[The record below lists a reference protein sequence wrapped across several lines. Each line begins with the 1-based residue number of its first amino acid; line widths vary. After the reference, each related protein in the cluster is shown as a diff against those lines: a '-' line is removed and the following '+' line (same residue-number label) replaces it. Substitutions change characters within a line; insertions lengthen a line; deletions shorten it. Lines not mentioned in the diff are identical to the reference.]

1 MNVWRYIYIQF
12 FKIRRRI
19 IGNDGA
25 DEYAAMLFVTSL
37 DCLFYFGVV
46 TLTDGVTGYHLLPK
60 HKLLYA
66 LLFIGGG
73 LIIETI
79 RNRTMCKKGVFERVR
94 KEVEEEPRKF
104 LWGTLYSIIRFSRSV
119 FFCTIHVFMGKKTD
133 TGLNFLTRVKISA
146 SASIFWGV
154 YRCYFC
160 RFR

>member
-1 MNVWRYIYIQF
+1 MKKMNVWKYIYIQF

-25 DEYAAMLFVTSL
+25 DDHAAMLFVASL

-46 TLTDGVTGYHLLPK
+46 TLIDGVTGYHLLPK

-66 LLFIGGG
+66 LLFIGGA

-79 RNRTMCKKGVFERVR
+79 RNRTMCKKGEFERVR

-104 LWGTLYSIIRFSRSV
+104 LWGTLSLLYVVLALS
-119 FFCTIHVFMGKKTD
+119 FFALSMYLWAKRLIPVLSAFTI
-133 TGLNFLTRVKISA
+133 
-146 SASIFWGV
+146 
-154 YRCYFC
+154 
-160 RFR
+160 

>member
-1 MNVWRYIYIQF
+1 MNDKMNVWNYTYIQF

-25 DEYAAMLFVTSL
+25 DNHAAMLFVASL

-46 TLTDGVTGYHLLPK
+46 TLIDGVTGYHLLPN

-66 LLFIGGG
+66 LLFIGGA

-104 LWGTLYSIIRFSRSV
+104 LWGTLSLLYVVLALS
-119 FFCTIHVFMGKKTD
+119 FFALSMYLWAKRLIPVLNAFTI
-133 TGLNFLTRVKISA
+133 
-146 SASIFWGV
+146 
-154 YRCYFC
+154 
-160 RFR
+160 